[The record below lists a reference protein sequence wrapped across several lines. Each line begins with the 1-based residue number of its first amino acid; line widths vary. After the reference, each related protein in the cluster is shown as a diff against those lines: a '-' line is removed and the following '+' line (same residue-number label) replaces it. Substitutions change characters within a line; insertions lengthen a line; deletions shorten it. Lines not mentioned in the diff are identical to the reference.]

1 MTQVAFHFGAP
12 DRLQYTCRLL
22 RKVVGTGMGAVVLG
36 EKHVLDAIDG
46 GLWAVGTTDFVTHA
60 TQDAPQGQTRRAR
73 VLLATELPD
82 ATEGRDV
89 LVNLHPQWPANV
101 KPFAKVIEVVSAQG
115 DDRESARAKWR
126 QYAAAGHTIVRHDLQ
141 SKREASE

>member
-12 DRLQYTCRLL
+12 DQLQYTCRLL
-22 RKVVGTGMGAVVLG
+22 RKVVGAGMGAVVLG
-36 EKHVLDAIDG
+36 EKHVLEALDS
-46 GLWAVGTTDFVTHA
+46 GLWAVGPTDFVAHA

-73 VLLATELPD
+73 VLLATGLPD
-82 ATEGRDV
+82 AMEGRDV
-89 LVNLHPQWPANV
+89 LVNLHPQWPTDV
-101 KPFAKVIEVVSAQG
+101 KPFARVIEVVSAQG

-141 SKREASE
+141 SREAGE

>member
-36 EKHVLDAIDG
+36 EKQVLDALDAS
-46 GLWAVGTTDFVTHA
+46 LWSVGSTDFVTHA
-60 TQDAPQGQTRRAR
+60 VQDAPPSHLRRSR
-73 VLLATELPD
+73 VLLATALTD
-82 ATEGRDV
+82 AAAAREV
-89 LVNLHPQWPANV
+89 LVNLHPQWPSDVNA
-101 KPFAKVIEVVSAQG
+101 FARVIEVVSAQG

-126 QYAAAGHTIVRHDLQ
+126 QYTAAGYTIVRHDL
-141 SKREASE
+141 KTKEAGE